1 MTLPARYTLVTFL
14 LIGFIV
20 QACSSS
26 TRTVSG
32 AEPKSEGISLRQIC
46 NSEHIFL
53 AHYALEKQYGTP
65 LPPECCAPGIL
76 PEESMW
82 LCTHDWPFGDV
93 PPCSY
98 WGELSEEL
106 KHLVDVSPKWLT
118 QAHKNQL
125 NTNLKVVQKWKAEQY
140 GCIPSSP

>member
-1 MTLPARYTLVTFL
+1 MTVPARYTLATFL
-14 LIGFIV
+14 LIGFLV

-26 TRTVSG
+26 ARTVSG
-32 AEPKSEGISLRQIC
+32 EEPHTEGISLRQIC

-98 WGELSEEL
+98 WSELSEEL
-106 KHLVDVSPKWLT
+106 KHLVEVSPEWLT

-125 NTNLKVVQKWKAEQY
+125 NTNLKVAQKWKAEQY